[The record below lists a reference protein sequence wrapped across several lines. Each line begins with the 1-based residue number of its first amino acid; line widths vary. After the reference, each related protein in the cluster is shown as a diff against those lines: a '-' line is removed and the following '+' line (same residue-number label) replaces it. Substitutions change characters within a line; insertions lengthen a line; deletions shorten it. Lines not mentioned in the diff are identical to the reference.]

1 MSENFQECLDKF
13 VKNMIIKIDKKEL
26 LPVIQQEYDD
36 LIEVYQGLSVLT
48 NEEFESLD
56 KTISDY
62 DLKLKQMQ
70 EIIKSY
76 KTQQINDQEKIK
88 QMMGEL
94 EKNSELNEKHK
105 ELNKEFNIL
114 QQKYNSCY
122 KDNIDNQLKIKNNE
136 KQIIDLQNEIKS
148 LKKENLDKFE
158 KISSL
163 EKDFKLNEIKL
174 SQALEKL
181 SKFSSE
187 NNELSKKNM
196 ELQNNYTD
204 QQKTYQNRLSVL
216 EKQINNLSVAN
227 QNFVQENSKVETQ
240 LKDFQIYI
248 NMAKVNTKALNKE
261 DFSILETMSKRADSA
276 ELEVQKL
283 SSYIDELKNIN
294 EKLRNKIKPLENYA
308 LLQIKHDRE
317 INTGNDTTYEIK
329 NKVFTDEEMDEI
341 NNLKNEPN
349 ALIQSLI
356 KLKTE
361 NLELHNQIKDITIEC
376 NQLLRNAKIRK
387 GNYQNE

>member
-240 LKDFQIYI
+240 LKDFQIYT